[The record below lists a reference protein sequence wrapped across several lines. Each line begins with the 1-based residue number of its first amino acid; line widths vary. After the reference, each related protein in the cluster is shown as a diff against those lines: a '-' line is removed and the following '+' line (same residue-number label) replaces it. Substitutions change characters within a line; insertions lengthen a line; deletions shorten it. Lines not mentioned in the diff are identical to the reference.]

1 VDTGMG
7 LERTAAVLQG
17 VPSNFLTDL
26 VRPLIG
32 RVEALSGRRYGARE
46 ADDVSM
52 RVIADHARATSFL
65 IADGVYPSNEWRGY
79 VLRRILRRALRHGR
93 LLGIQGPFLH
103 GLVDTV
109 VQLMGGPYPELVER
123 QAIVTET
130 IRQEEERF
138 AETLDRGLEKIEEF
152 IADYP
157 EAERKVVPGRF
168 LFTLYDTHGFPV
180 DLAQEVL
187 IERGFAV
194 PEESLAEFD
203 REMAEQRERARAGA
217 AFGGEEEGLP
227 VYQELARAIPS
238 VDFLGYESLAAPAR
252 LLVMVADGRGVPE
265 AAAGTEVE
273 AILDRTPCYAE
284 SGGQVGD
291 RGHLVAREGRGEI
304 MDTYFRGPGLIVH
317 RVRVTA
323 GRLREGEEVAVSVE
337 APRREALRLNHTG
350 THLLHAALRRVL
362 GRHVTQAGSLVAPD
376 RLRFDFTHPSQ
387 VRDPEIQ
394 EIEDLVNEKVRE
406 TLVVDPFYT
415 ELDEALRI
423 GALALFGEK
432 YGRRVRVVRIA
443 DFSVELCGG
452 THLDHTGQIGL
463 FKIVDEGAVAAGV
476 RRVEALTGTSALR
489 HVGHEEQALRETADL
504 LSVPPR
510 EVPRR
515 VARLLEEARALEKQL
530 QALEGR
536 LAHVRAAELVAKARE
551 VSGVAVI
558 AARLDGLDQE
568 ALRAVVDSIRERLG
582 SGVICLGGVVDGKVA
597 LVSAVTRDLTGRF
610 HAGRLIQEVARDVG
624 GGGGG
629 RPELAQAGGKDPA
642 GLDQALRGVYDW
654 VARQAGG

>member
-1 VDTGMG
+1 M
-7 LERTAAVLQG
+7 
-17 VPSNFLTDL
+17 
-26 VRPLIG
+26 
-32 RVEALSGRRYGARE
+32 
-46 ADDVSM
+46 
-52 RVIADHARATSFL
+52 
-65 IADGVYPSNEWRGY
+65 
-79 VLRRILRRALRHGR
+79 
-93 LLGIQGPFLH
+93 
-103 GLVDTV
+103 
-109 VQLMGGPYPELVER
+109 
-123 QAIVTET
+123 
-130 IRQEEERF
+130 
-138 AETLDRGLEKIEEF
+138 
-152 IADYP
+152 
-157 EAERKVVPGRF
+157 
-168 LFTLYDTHGFPV
+168 
-180 DLAQEVL
+180 
-187 IERGFAV
+187 
-194 PEESLAEFD
+194 
-203 REMAEQRERARAGA
+203 
-217 AFGGEEEGLP
+217 
-227 VYQELARAIPS
+227 
-238 VDFLGYESLAAPAR
+238 
-252 LLVMVADGRGVPE
+252 
-265 AAAGTEVE
+265 
-273 AILDRTPCYAE
+273 
-284 SGGQVGD
+284 
-291 RGHLVAREGRGEI
+291 
-304 MDTYFRGPGLIVH
+304 
-317 RVRVTA
+317 
-323 GRLREGEEVAVSVE
+323 REGEEVAVSVE

-387 VRDPEIQ
+387 VRDPEVQ

-406 TLVVDPFYT
+406 TLTVDPFYT
-415 ELDEALRI
+415 ELDEALRM

-432 YGRRVRVVRIA
+432 YGRRVRVVKIA

-463 FKIVDEGAVAAGV
+463 FKIVSEGAVAAGV
-476 RRVEALTGTSALR
+476 RRVEALTGTAALR
-489 HVGHEEQALRETADL
+489 HVGHEEQVLRETADL

-551 VSGVAVI
+551 VSGVAVV
-558 AARLDGLDQE
+558 AARLDGLDQD

-642 GLDQALRGVYDW
+642 RLDQALQGVYDW